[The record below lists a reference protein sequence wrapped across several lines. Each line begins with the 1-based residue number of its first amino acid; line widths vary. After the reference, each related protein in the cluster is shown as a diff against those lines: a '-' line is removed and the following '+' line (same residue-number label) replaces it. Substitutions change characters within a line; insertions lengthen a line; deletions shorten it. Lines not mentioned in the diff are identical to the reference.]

1 MARKIVVKQ
10 VRSSIGS
17 NPVQKKT
24 LRALGLRKIN
34 AVKEHENNRV
44 IQGMISKVRH
54 LIEINEK

>member
-24 LRALGLRKIN
+24 LRALGLRKMN